1 MEGGGQNLG
10 RQHRTLIEVFG
21 VGEEDGVYV
30 LIAGM
35 VLIGLTVI
43 ACCYCKVYDPC
54 KTCYIKMYKRCC
66 ARKPKAVKPP
76 AEEAPGTPEVN
87 PS

>member
-1 MEGGGQNLG
+1 MDGG
-10 RQHRTLIEVFG
+10 RQHLDRHHRTLIEVFG
-21 VGEEDGVYV
+21 VGEEEGVYV

-35 VLIGLTVI
+35 ILVGLTVI
-43 ACCYCKVYDPC
+43 ACCYCKVYDPL
-54 KTCYIKMYKRCC
+54 KTWYIKTYKRCC
-66 ARKPKAVKPP
+66 TKKPKAPKPP